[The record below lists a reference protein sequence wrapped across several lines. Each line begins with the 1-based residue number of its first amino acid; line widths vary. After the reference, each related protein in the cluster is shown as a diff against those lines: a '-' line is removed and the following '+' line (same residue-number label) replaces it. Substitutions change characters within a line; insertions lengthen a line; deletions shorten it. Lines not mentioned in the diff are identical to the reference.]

1 MSDKI
6 RLLVTMRA
14 RAAAT
19 HLVRVIKSDVFK
31 SKFSLRVLAQRPAS
45 DLLLLNDIK
54 HTVVDIPPCRS
65 ADSEDGLKLLAF
77 VEREFIE
84 NPCDVILAG
93 LSTPFDGGID
103 EAVLALAKVPTLLL
117 QDFWGEQNRFFGK
130 GADVALV
137 LDEAAE
143 RRNKLKFNLPSV
155 IVGSARHSAYQNLD
169 FPLMRRDMRKKLQI
183 ADDRSVI
190 GFFGQALNRLSGY
203 RRTVRAF
210 IRTVAELNQDLIVLV
225 RSHPRETPDQQAEL
239 ALLFKEAKVQTIFC
253 NEGQVDTILPACDI
267 VCSLFSNCTYD
278 ASYQNWFSSQPLS
291 VPVSLLFDP
300 EIATYYRERVDF
312 EDLPIHAEGLVIPV
326 YAQKNLATVLYDS
339 LSIESKKKTW
349 ERAKKVLPDP
359 QSSIKRIAEAISSE
373 LDKRTTGTF
382 VDG

>member
-1 MSDKI
+1 
-6 RLLVTMRA
+6 
-14 RAAAT
+14 
-19 HLVRVIKSDVFK
+19 
-31 SKFSLRVLAQRPAS
+31 
-45 DLLLLNDIK
+45 
-54 HTVVDIPPCRS
+54 
-65 ADSEDGLKLLAF
+65 
-77 VEREFIE
+77 
-84 NPCDVILAG
+84 
-93 LSTPFDGGID
+93 
-103 EAVLALAKVPTLLL
+103 
-117 QDFWGEQNRFFGK
+117 
-130 GADVALV
+130 
-137 LDEAAE
+137 
-143 RRNKLKFNLPSV
+143 
-155 IVGSARHSAYQNLD
+155 
-169 FPLMRRDMRKKLQI
+169 MRKKLQI